1 MKIKF
6 DNGSQRWYV
15 MHDNRFVW
23 FDSYDQAEDWIRL
36 NHLED
41 EE

>member
-6 DNGSQRWYV
+6 DSGSQRLYV
-15 MHDNRFVW
+15 IHDNRFVW
-23 FDSYDQAEDWIRL
+23 VDSYDQAEDWIRL